1 MEITPIAPAAGLA
14 GRPVGSEALYYRAIG
29 RQLKRYAGL
38 LRPEGHRQDS
48 RQQHRRK
55 PYTAAPGHRRSKD
68 VGLCLADRPNVRM
81 RLKAQCL
88 TDLHPL
94 FHSWA
99 DPVTP
104 RPPVQRDHGPR
115 THADRRSNQRDDG
128 GDAVIVRVWRAE
140 VAPARLEEY
149 RRFERER
156 CLPMFRKQP
165 GFLGVLFLRRAEDQ
179 VASITVWEYGGAV
192 EALESSPS
200 YRLATRELAE
210 SGMLAGGQAVE
221 IFEVTGALC
230 VRNRSPWR

>member
-1 MEITPIAPAAGLA
+1 
-14 GRPVGSEALYYRAIG
+14 
-29 RQLKRYAGL
+29 
-38 LRPEGHRQDS
+38 
-48 RQQHRRK
+48 
-55 PYTAAPGHRRSKD
+55 
-68 VGLCLADRPNVRM
+68 
-81 RLKAQCL
+81 
-88 TDLHPL
+88 
-94 FHSWA
+94 
-99 DPVTP
+99 
-104 RPPVQRDHGPR
+104 
-115 THADRRSNQRDDG
+115 
-128 GDAVIVRVWRAE
+128 VIVRVLRAG

-221 IFEVTGALC
+221 IFEVTGGALRTEPFT
-230 VRNRSPWR
+230 VALNPGDDPPSSSRRADTQGS